1 MGWDRS
7 KPAARRKVSAH
18 MSIASLLRTPLLAL
32 PLRNANFGIYSAGA
46 GISLVGM
53 WMQRIA
59 VGWLTWQ
66 LTQSGFWLGVV
77 AFADFFPVLLIGP
90 IAGAAADR
98 WDRLRVVKINQSIS
112 LLQAT
117 VLCALTVSGHMNIG
131 LLVGLTAFQGVVVAF
146 NQPARLALVPSLVAH
161 SDLASA
167 VAINSVVFNVARFIG
182 PMLSGLAIVWSG
194 VAAAFAANALSYIVF
209 LVALA
214 RIHVASDIAETARQR
229 SFGADLR
236 EGIRY
241 TATHSGIA
249 SLLVLLIALGVGGR
263 PLNELLPGFAADV
276 FHSGAAGLS
285 ILASAIGGGA
295 ILGGVWLG
303 HRAHSTG
310 LTRVAL
316 GSALGGAF
324 AATAAVATESMW
336 LAIPAVAVF
345 GFCSSTSGIAIQTL
359 IQLASA
365 RNMRGRV
372 MGLYGLIFRG
382 APAVGALSAGIAS
395 AHFGLRWP
403 VFLGALLVI
412 AVWLWAYLSRARI
425 AAALENQDA
434 VAEP

>member
-1 MGWDRS
+1 
-7 KPAARRKVSAH
+7 
-18 MSIASLLRTPLLAL
+18 MSIANLLRTPLLAL
-32 PLRNANFGIYSAGA
+32 PLRNANFGIYSAGS

-59 VGWLTWQ
+59 IGWLTWE
-66 LTQSGFWLGVV
+66 LTQSGLWLGIV
-77 AFADFFPVLLIGP
+77 AFSDFFPVLLIGP
-90 IAGAAADR
+90 FAGAAADR
-98 WDRLRVVKINQSIS
+98 WDRLRVVKTSQMIS

-117 VLCALTVSGHMNIG
+117 ALFALTASGHMNVG

-161 SDLASA
+161 TDVASA
-167 VAINSVVFNVARFIG
+167 VAINSVVFNLARFIG
-182 PMLSGLAIVWSG
+182 PMLAGLAIVWSG
-194 VAAAFAANALSYIVF
+194 VAAAFAINALSYVVF

-214 RIHVASDIAETARQR
+214 RIRIAPTMADTARQR
-229 SFGADLR
+229 SFAADLR

-241 TATHSGIA
+241 TATHPGIA

-276 FHSGAAGLS
+276 FHSGAGGLS
-285 ILASAIGGGA
+285 ILASSIGGGA

-303 HRAHSTG
+303 HRAHSAG

-316 GSALGGAF
+316 GSSFFGAF

-336 LAIPAVAVF
+336 VAVPAVAVF
-345 GFCSSTSGIAIQTL
+345 GFCTSSAGIAIQTL
-359 IQLASA
+359 IQLAAA

-382 APAVGALSAGIAS
+382 APAVGALAAGIAS
-395 AHFGLRWP
+395 SHFGLRWP
-403 VFLGALLVI
+403 VFFGALLVI
-412 AVWLWAYLSRARI
+412 AVWLWTYFSRERI
-425 AAALENQDA
+425 AAALEGQDA
-434 VAEP
+434 EPEA